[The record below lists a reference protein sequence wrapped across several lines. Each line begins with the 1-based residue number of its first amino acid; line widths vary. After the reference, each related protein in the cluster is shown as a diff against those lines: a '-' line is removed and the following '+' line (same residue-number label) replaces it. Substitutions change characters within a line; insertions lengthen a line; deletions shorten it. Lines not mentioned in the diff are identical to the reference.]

1 MQELMLRPVFRAS
14 TVEID
19 VEDSRTSE
27 FDMSFIDQVPEMFT
41 KQYHTLDKKLP
52 PFQPPK
58 LPTAT
63 GRTRDNDILKF
74 ADEKFKQIVAMRK
87 RIDEQYRDILSLE
100 DGTHMTV
107 SAFFEGWKNQIEWRP
122 KGAKRKPFKLYY
134 CTLETVELVTEV
146 KPKRNQDDPEVIAT
160 QKKVN
165 NFLKDCHAFLES
177 ADTICKEL
185 QQQKS
190 NVTTGLIYKEKSE
203 LVEGISQMC
212 KYIQEFKE
220 DIYSLLH
227 EFTSGMRL
235 SLRSSSV

>member
-1 MQELMLRPVFRAS
+1 MQELTLRSVSR
-14 TVEID
+14 VEID
-19 VEDSRTSE
+19 VEDSYTSE
-27 FDMSFIDQVPEMFT
+27 FDMIFIDQVPEMFT
-41 KQYHTLDKKLP
+41 KQYHTLDKKFP

-100 DGTHMTV
+100 DGTHVTV
-107 SAFFEGWKNQIEWRP
+107 SAFFEGWKNQIERRP
-122 KGAKRKPFKLYY
+122 KGAKHSNRKPFKLYY

-165 NFLKDCHAFLES
+165 NFLKDCHAFVES
-177 ADTICKEL
+177 ADTIYEEL

-203 LVEGISQMC
+203 LVKGISRMC